1 MNGWLVL
8 VGGWL
13 LVGVTM
19 TFALDGSDLFVS
31 CVFLCCCLWFLC
43 GFFVVS
49 LLFLCLFLCLF
60 GYQVMRPIYLFLGDV
75 PTVVGAYVGG
85 TLAQGGSLS
94 AADLA
99 GFTVRKSER
108 V

>member
-1 MNGWLVL
+1 
-8 VGGWL
+8 
-13 LVGVTM
+13 M

-49 LLFLCLFLCLF
+49 LLFVCLV

>member
-1 MNGWLVL
+1 MVLIYLYLVC
-8 VGGWL
+8 
-13 LVGVTM
+13 
-19 TFALDGSDLFVS
+19 FFVVVCGFFVVS
-31 CVFLCCCLWFLC
+31 LWFLC

>member
-1 MNGWLVL
+1 MVLIYLYLVC
-8 VGGWL
+8 
-13 LVGVTM
+13 
-19 TFALDGSDLFVS
+19 FFV
-31 CVFLCCCLWFLC
+31 VVC

-49 LLFLCLFLCLF
+49 LWFLCCLFVCLFVCLF

>member
-1 MNGWLVL
+1 MVLIYLYLVC
-8 VGGWL
+8 
-13 LVGVTM
+13 
-19 TFALDGSDLFVS
+19 FFV
-31 CVFLCCCLWFLC
+31 VVC

-49 LLFLCLFLCLF
+49 LWFLCCFFVCLF

>member
-1 MNGWLVL
+1 MVLIYLYLVC
-8 VGGWL
+8 
-13 LVGVTM
+13 
-19 TFALDGSDLFVS
+19 FFVVVCGFFVVS
-31 CVFLCCCLWFLC
+31 LWFLC

-49 LLFLCLFLCLF
+49 LLFVCLV

>member
-1 MNGWLVL
+1 VNGWLVL

-49 LLFLCLFLCLF
+49 LFVSLFVWLPGDATDLF
-60 GYQVMRPIYLFLGDV
+60 VS
-75 PTVVGAYVGG
+75 GG
-85 TLAQGGSLS
+85 RANRGGSVCWWYIGARWFLECG
-94 AADLA
+94 
-99 GFTVRKSER
+99 GFGGVYGKEK
-108 V
+108 